1 MAEFK
6 IILNLLLVFCN
17 HSKRRGVRNII
28 KPVRQSSGFF
38 VFCLSSRPE
47 IFRLNHYTG
56 QVLICNRFA
65 LRKCKR
71 TARIRNPEVEKMRLH
86 GLNGNKLQSENSKK
100 LIKGLKGPY
109 IRPSVLTNFVVSN
122 FR

>member
-17 HSKRRGVRNII
+17 HSKRRGVRDII

-47 IFRLNHYTG
+47 IFRLNHYTV
-56 QVLICNRFA
+56 QVLIC
-65 LRKCKR
+65 KCKR
-71 TARIRNPEVEKMRLH
+71 TARIRNPEVEKMQLH

-109 IRPSVLTNFVVSN
+109 IRPIVLTNFVISN